1 MYAES
6 ITEAHG
12 ASELSKFQT
21 ISVAYEGVSLA
32 KIGKRDEAHAVLDKL
47 LKLNEQRFVPPYHIA
62 LLYNALGDREHTY
75 VWLERAFEVN
85 DPKLTLLKV
94 DLKWSN

>member
-32 KIGKRDEAHAVLDKL
+32 KIGKRDEARAVLDKL
-47 LKLNEQRFVPPYHIA
+47 
-62 LLYNALGDREHTY
+62 
-75 VWLERAFEVN
+75 
-85 DPKLTLLKV
+85 
-94 DLKWSN
+94 